1 MKMLKRFLH
10 KKSIQF
16 VISISFTVVM
26 ILGLLMMAVLL
37 SNQYVSSMT
46 KSISENNKR
55 TVDQIDL
62 NLSSYLR
69 SMMRISD
76 SMYYHVI
83 KNSDLKSGSI
93 NSQMDLLYG
102 TNRDDLASIAVFS
115 DDGNVIA
122 AEPLSGLKPSANV
135 KKQEWFK
142 SAQAQIENL
151 HFSTPHV
158 EDLFSAPDGS
168 YQWVISLSRY
178 VELTEDGSVH
188 PGVLLVDMNFSRIEQ
203 ICKNDSLNTAG
214 FVYITDGSGEIIY
227 HPKQSL
233 IYSNLFHENNRADA
247 KHDDGTFLE
256 TLDGQKRLVTVKTVG
271 YTGWKIIAVEPF
283 QDIDT
288 LYSHFF
294 IYAAFIA
301 VCVMLVLVFINLFI
315 SSRIADPIEKLEGY
329 MKKIEGGDFD
339 QNIEVS
345 GSYEIEHLGKA
356 INSMVQRIRKLMND
370 IIEEQEAKRRSE
382 LNALQAQIN
391 PHFLYNTLDSVVWMT
406 ENGHYKEAE
415 CMVTAL
421 AKFFRISLSKGKNI
435 ISVADELEHVRN
447 YLIIQSYRYA
457 DKVHYSIKAEPEVMN
472 CATIKLIVQ
481 PLVENSIYH
490 GMEYMDDGEISINA
504 YKKGD
509 NLYIDVADNGPGMP
523 QEQAD
528 SLLSGRLQD
537 TTGHKGGSG
546 VGIRNI
552 QERIRLYFGEPYGL
566 SIHSEPDVGT
576 TARIHLPAKPL
587 DDFKGKE

>member
-1 MKMLKRFLH
+1 M
-10 KKSIQF
+10 
-16 VISISFTVVM
+16 
-26 ILGLLMMAVLL
+26 
-37 SNQYVSSMT
+37 
-46 KSISENNKR
+46 
-55 TVDQIDL
+55 
-62 NLSSYLR
+62 
-69 SMMRISD
+69 
-76 SMYYHVI
+76 
-83 KNSDLKSGSI
+83 
-93 NSQMDLLYG
+93 
-102 TNRDDLASIAVFS
+102 
-115 DDGNVIA
+115 
-122 AEPLSGLKPSANV
+122 
-135 KKQEWFK
+135 
-142 SAQAQIENL
+142 
-151 HFSTPHV
+151 
-158 EDLFSAPDGS
+158 
-168 YQWVISLSRY
+168 ISLSRY

-203 ICKNDSLNTAG
+203 ICKNNSLNTAG

-329 MKKIEGGDFD
+329 MKKMEGGDFN

-345 GSYEIEHLGKA
+345 GSYEIENLGKA
-356 INSMVQRIRKLMND
+356 INSMVQRIRKLMKD

-415 CMVTAL
+415 CMVTSL
-421 AKFFRISLSKGKNI
+421 AKFS
-435 ISVADELEHVRN
+435 A
-447 YLIIQSYRYA
+447 
-457 DKVHYSIKAEPEVMN
+457 
-472 CATIKLIVQ
+472 
-481 PLVENSIYH
+481 
-490 GMEYMDDGEISINA
+490 
-504 YKKGD
+504 
-509 NLYIDVADNGPGMP
+509 
-523 QEQAD
+523 
-528 SLLSGRLQD
+528 
-537 TTGHKGGSG
+537 
-546 VGIRNI
+546 
-552 QERIRLYFGEPYGL
+552 
-566 SIHSEPDVGT
+566 
-576 TARIHLPAKPL
+576 
-587 DDFKGKE
+587 